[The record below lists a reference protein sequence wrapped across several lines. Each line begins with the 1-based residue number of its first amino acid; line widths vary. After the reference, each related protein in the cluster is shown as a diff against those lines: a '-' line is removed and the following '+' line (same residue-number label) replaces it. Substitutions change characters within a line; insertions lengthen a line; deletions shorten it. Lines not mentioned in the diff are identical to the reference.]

1 MSDVATRLA
10 EARTALHQL
19 MLGKQVVK
27 IETTGLVGQ
36 AVTYTSA
43 DIDRLKSY
51 IKQLAIEAGESPR
64 RGSIKFY
71 G

>member
-10 EARTALHQL
+10 EARNALHQL

-27 IETTGLVGQ
+27 IETTGTVGQ
-36 AVTYTSA
+36 SLTYTPA
-43 DIDRLKSY
+43 DIERLKSY
-51 IKQLAIEAGESPR
+51 IKQLSIEAGELPR
-64 RGSIKFY
+64 RGSIHFY